1 MAGKPNLEEGQSSTR
16 PPRFNGQ
23 YYEWWK
29 NLMHYY
35 INAEDSE
42 LWDVILD
49 GPYVLMKEVK
59 DGNLITFVIK
69 TKKDFTKIDRKKY
82 KKNYKA

>member
-1 MAGKPNLEEGQSSTR
+1 MIAPPNLEKGQSSTI
-16 PPRFNGQ
+16 PPHFNGQ
-23 YYEWWK
+23 YYGWVK
-29 NLMHYY
+29 NSMHDY
-35 INAEDSE
+35 IYEENSE
-42 LWDVILD
+42 LWDIILD